1 MAGIGGEGV
10 KCIVVWV
17 YRSNRLPFSR
27 YNLQRSTDLLRV
39 GGAASVVNWHGR
51 IIFDRVLIRCSKSFR
66 IFLLSG
72 LSLLRNNRIPPFPL
86 VWDMTYEN
94 GTLGILLVADGML
107 LSSNRI
113 KQVDLLISMKRE
125 FSKSFTKQ
133 LAPNGWIKIL
143 NFTWSLP
150 GSKVVEQKAA
160 SCFFFFLL
168 EITSIREILEVNS
181 IIIDRLNL
189 RKSCG
194 SKRSLAVVKRRDFA
208 FTKSEIVFNR
218 FPRVIYFSFRC
229 GEPR

>member
-1 MAGIGGEGV
+1 M
-10 KCIVVWV
+10 
-17 YRSNRLPFSR
+17 
-27 YNLQRSTDLLRV
+27 
-39 GGAASVVNWHGR
+39 
-51 IIFDRVLIRCSKSFR
+51 
-66 IFLLSG
+66 
-72 LSLLRNNRIPPFPL
+72 RNNRIPPFPL

-160 SCFFFFLL
+160 FFF
-168 EITSIREILEVNS
+168 
-181 IIIDRLNL
+181 
-189 RKSCG
+189 
-194 SKRSLAVVKRRDFA
+194 
-208 FTKSEIVFNR
+208 
-218 FPRVIYFSFRC
+218 Y
-229 GEPR
+229 